1 MKTWRFLV
9 ETHDY
14 CDLVLEAQA
23 REINEKNN
31 QNLLKKTRSNLWKPG
46 YIGNTMANTSY
57 PTKSKPTGMICKLS
71 FMVRKVIPIE
81 W

>member
-1 MKTWRFLV
+1 MWLGTRSSGSW
-9 ETHDY
+9 DSW
-14 CDLVLEAQA
+14 
-23 REINEKNN
+23 KNIEN
-31 QNLLKKTRSNLWKPG
+31 LKKKIRSDLLKPG

-57 PTKSKPTGMICKLS
+57 PTKSRPTGMICKLS